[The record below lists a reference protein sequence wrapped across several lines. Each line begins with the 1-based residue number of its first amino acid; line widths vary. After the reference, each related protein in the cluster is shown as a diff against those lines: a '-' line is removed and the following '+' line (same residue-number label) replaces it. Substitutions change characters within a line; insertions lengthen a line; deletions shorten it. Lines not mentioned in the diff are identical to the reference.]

1 MDEKYYITNAAVVSR
16 LSSAYECRKNS
27 IVAGG
32 GICRTLTARDYKEP
46 TCVALFESEGE
57 EATTD
62 TAGTSSGRI
71 QTMKKTDCR
80 QVGILSGEKWD
91 KMHDISRRIY
101 DPSGVAPTVH
111 TCGGGNLEPKIAEP
125 IIGAIRGRNPENP
138 SDRRA
143 GIHTEQ
149 RLEINP
155 SGMSNTL
162 TTVQKDNVVVIPDT
176 KAPTIIDDTYGYDS
190 DARVYS
196 GTCPTLRAGR
206 QGLKVF
212 EEDSTPDPVV
222 YDDYNSRVRAD
233 QSTIGTPTTNYGV
246 KLIETGQGF
255 RVRKL
260 TPRECWRLMG
270 QTDKAYDA
278 AKQATH
284 FNKNLTNLTKKS
296 IDLRQIGKTGKKPPT
311 NTHVKA

>member
-1 MDEKYYITNAAVVSR
+1 M
-16 LSSAYECRKNS
+16 
-27 IVAGG
+27 
-32 GICRTLTARDYKEP
+32 TARDYKEP

-80 QVGILSGEKWD
+80 QVGMLSGEKWD

-125 IIGAIRGRNPENP
+125 IIGAIRGRTPENP

-176 KAPTIIDDTYGYDS
+176 KDPTIIDDTY
-190 DARVYS
+190 
-196 GTCPTLRAGR
+196 
-206 QGLKVF
+206 
-212 EEDSTPDPVV
+212 
-222 YDDYNSRVRAD
+222 RVRAD
-233 QSTIGTPTTNYGV
+233 QSTIGTLTTNCGSNAERSGV

-278 AKQATH
+278 AKQAMI
-284 FNKNLTNLTKKS
+284 NKHYNGKDKASSQLYKQAGNS
-296 IDLRQIGKTGKKPPT
+296 IVVQVLEAVFDQIKGIDKEW
-311 NTHVKA
+311 